1 MTGGGSSTLGL
12 TERHDET
19 GKLAAATWRAMDT
32 SELLRRRHLAMTEEA
47 DILSLLAA

>member
-1 MTGGGSSTLGL
+1 MTGRRVIHLGL

-32 SELLRRRHLAMTEEA
+32 SELLRRRHLAMAEEA